1 MSDTKRK
8 NHVYPKRTLRKWV
21 SLGVNL
27 YRNAAR
33 EARERRDDKLTEK
46 GADGKN
52 EKSPRHGYWRYDR
65 AKPDGSGKMDT
76 FNETGAKRRKNRALK
91 RQASKDTRR
100 IGKKIIRKEIT

>member
-1 MSDTKRK
+1 MSDTKRN
-8 NHVYPKRTLRKWV
+8 NHVYPKRTLRTWA

-33 EARERRDDKLTEK
+33 EARERRDQKLTEK

-52 EKSPRHGYWRYDR
+52 EKSRGYWRFES

-76 FNETGAKRRKNRALK
+76 FNETGAKRRNNRALK
-91 RQASKDTRR
+91 RQSSKDTRR
-100 IGKKIIRKEIT
+100 IGKQITKRELD

>member
-8 NHVYPKRTLRKWV
+8 NHVYPKRTMRTWA

-27 YRNAAR
+27 YRNLER
-33 EARERRDDKLTEK
+33 QARERRDDKLTEK
-46 GADGKN
+46 GADGHN
-52 EKSPRHGYWRYDR
+52 EKSRGYWRYDS

-100 IGKKIIRKEIT
+100 IGKQIAKRELD